1 MKLVHRNTSGP
12 LPTSS
17 FDLVDDA
24 GEAIGYAQLRHRPSC
39 NDDLPPE
46 AGNHVY
52 YEIAEALRGRGHG
65 KALLALVLAEAR
77 RIGLERVR
85 LTVTEDNPT
94 SRHIVE
100 GAGGQLVAEFTAR
113 TGELY
118 RLFEI
123 SPCWLDSSTQPPRL

>member
-1 MKLVHRNTSGP
+1 MKLVHLKTEGR

-17 FDLVDDA
+17 YNLVDDA
-24 GEAIGYAQLRHRPSC
+24 GQVVGFAQLRHRPSC
-39 NDDLPPE
+39 NADLPRE
-46 AGNHVY
+46 AANHIY
-52 YEIAEALRGRGHG
+52 YEIAEAHRGKGHG
-65 KALLALVLAEAR
+65 KTLLELVLDEAS

-85 LTVTEDNPT
+85 LTVTDDNPT

-100 GAGGQLVAEFTAR
+100 GAGGRLVAEFTAR

-123 SPCWLDSSTQPPRL
+123 SLLRVA